1 MHYLVDET
9 GGFPCHM
16 AEQKMEIGSDGREN
30 RLQERDGLVQAV
42 NKKTPDHHETSN
54 DIIINQFAVK
64 DGKVIITPVKTEAE

>member
-1 MHYLVDET
+1 
-9 GGFPCHM
+9 M
-16 AEQKMEIGSDGREN
+16 AEKTDCRS
-30 RLQERDGLVQAV
+30 RDGLVQAV